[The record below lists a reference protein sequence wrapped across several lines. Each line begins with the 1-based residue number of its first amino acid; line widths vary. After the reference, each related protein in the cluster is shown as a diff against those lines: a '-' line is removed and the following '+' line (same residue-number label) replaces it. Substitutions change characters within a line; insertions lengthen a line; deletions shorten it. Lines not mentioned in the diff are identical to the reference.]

1 MVKLRGKAWKHNWKQ
16 ITFKIFI
23 SNVIIIISSSKTE
36 SFVEIEIL
44 FSRETC
50 KNEIDSKKYIYCKLL
65 GN

>member
-23 SNVIIIISSSKTE
+23 LNVIIISSSSKTE